1 MRQWRTDIVR
11 SCIERHIYDCSST
24 RWWGSWGAKTQE
36 KRSAG
41 EYFKHA
47 WQAAEVQHKVTLEF
61 MTQRA
66 KTQLSSVSS
75 NPKKQIWYD
84 FIPKRGLLYVAHG
97 RFRDFEIYSFTPL
110 NYNINL
116 IYKKSYY
123 QKITRQRRWT
133 FWKHYSILDI
143 YVKEERH
150 NQCSRR
156 IIPTAPHSSPND
168 VLWPPT
174 TKDL

>member
-1 MRQWRTDIVR
+1 MR
-11 SCIERHIYDCSST
+11 SCIERHICDCSST
-24 RWWGSWGAKTQE
+24 QWWGSWDAKAQE
-36 KRSAG
+36 ERSAG

-47 WQAAEVQHKVTLEF
+47 WQAAGVQHRVTLGIYDSACQDPTFVCLERP
-61 MTQRA
+61 QKA
-66 KTQLSSVSS
+66 DL
-75 NPKKQIWYD
+75 IYD
-84 FIPKRGLLYVAHG
+84 FISKRGLLYVAHG
-97 RFRDFEIYSFTPL
+97 RFRDFELYSFTPL
-110 NYNINL
+110 HYNINL
-116 IYKKSYY
+116 IYKKRYY
-123 QKITRQRRWT
+123 QKITRQRRWS

-150 NQCSRR
+150 SRCSRR